1 MLIKWLLSLI
11 GRYNKVG
18 KEGIMPG
25 KTTFNEQ
32 KATEAATTL
41 LSLRETK
48 RADYLWIIK
57 MLYFIDR
64 EALKRWERP
73 ITYDNFVAM
82 PHGPV
87 LSTIYNIIKKNHPS
101 VVWKQYI
108 LTRPKDYEVSLNGSP
123 APKRKLSE
131 AEIELISE
139 MFQKYG
145 HLSGK
150 ELEDL
155 SHHLP
160 EWRDPKGSS
169 IPISLPDLL
178 NVLDY
183 KPEDIERIK
192 LELEVEQEI
201 NALFGA

>member
-1 MLIKWLLSLI
+1 
-11 GRYNKVG
+11 
-18 KEGIMPG
+18 MPTET
-25 KTTFNEQ
+25 KFNEQ

-41 LSLRETK
+41 LALKET
-48 RADYLWIIK
+48 RSADYLWIIK

-73 ITYDNFVAM
+73 ITYDHYVAM

-101 VVWKQYI
+101 IVWKQYI
-108 LTRPKDYEVSLNGSP
+108 VTRPRDYEVSLNGSP
-123 APKRKLSE
+123 APRRKLSE
-131 AEIELISE
+131 AEVELINE

-150 ELEDL
+150 ELEEL

-160 EWRDPKGSS
+160 EWHDPHGSS
-169 IPISLPDLL
+169 NPIPLSNVL
-178 NVLDY
+178 NVLEFNQ
-183 KPEDIERIK
+183 EDIKRIEF
-192 LELEVEQEI
+192 ELKTEEEI

>member
-1 MLIKWLLSLI
+1 
-11 GRYNKVG
+11 
-18 KEGIMPG
+18 MPTET
-25 KTTFNEQ
+25 KFNEL

-41 LSLRETK
+41 LALTETK
-48 RADYLWIIK
+48 SADYLWIIK

-73 ITYDNFVAM
+73 ITYDHYVAM

-87 LSTIYNIIKKNHPS
+87 LSTIYNIIKKNSPS

-108 LTRPKDYEVSLNGSP
+108 LTRPKDYQVALNGRP
-123 APKRKLSE
+123 APKRKLSD
-131 AEIELISE
+131 AETDLISE

-150 ELEDL
+150 ELEEI

-160 EWRDPKGSS
+160 EWHDPHGSS
-169 IPISLPDLL
+169 NPIPLSKVL
-178 NVLDY
+178 NVLEY
-183 KPEDIERIK
+183 KQEDITRIES
-192 LELEVEQEI
+192 ELKAEEEI
-201 NALFGA
+201 NTLFGA

>member
-1 MLIKWLLSLI
+1 MKWLLSLI
-11 GRYNKVG
+11 GRYNKLG
-18 KEGIMPG
+18 TEGIMPE

-73 ITYDNFVAM
+73 ITYDRYVAM

-87 LSTIYNIIKKNHPS
+87 LSTIFNIIKNNMPS

-108 LTRPKDYEVSLNGSP
+108 VTRRGDYEVSLNGSP
-123 APKRKLSE
+123 APRRKLSE
-131 AEIELISE
+131 AEVELINE

-150 ELEDL
+150 ELEEL

-160 EWRDPKGSS
+160 EWHDPHGSS
-169 IPISLPDLL
+169 IPIPLSDVL
-178 NVLDY
+178 NVLDFNQ
-183 KPEDIERIK
+183 EDIARIES
-192 LELEVEQEI
+192 ELEVEEEI
-201 NALFGA
+201 NALFGV

>member
-1 MLIKWLLSLI
+1 
-11 GRYNKVG
+11 
-18 KEGIMPG
+18 MPTET
-25 KTTFNEQ
+25 KFNEQ

-41 LSLRETK
+41 LALRKTQ

-64 EALKRWERP
+64 EAIRQWERP
-73 ITYDNFVAM
+73 ITYDNYVAM

-101 VVWKQYI
+101 VVWKHYI
-108 LTRPKDYEVSLNGSP
+108 VTRPKDYEVSLNGSP
-123 APKRKLSE
+123 APRRKLSE
-131 AEIELISE
+131 AEVELINE

-145 HLSGK
+145 NLSGK
-150 ELEDL
+150 ELEEI

-160 EWRDPKGSS
+160 EWHDPKGSS
-169 IPISLPDLL
+169 IPIPLPDLL
-178 NVLDY
+178 NVLDF
-183 KPEDIERIK
+183 KPEDIERIAF
-192 LELEVEQEI
+192 ELEQEEEI

>member
-1 MLIKWLLSLI
+1 
-11 GRYNKVG
+11 
-18 KEGIMPG
+18 MPTET
-25 KTTFNEQ
+25 KFNEQ

-41 LSLRETK
+41 LALRKTQ

-64 EALKRWERP
+64 EALSRWERP
-73 ITYDNFVAM
+73 ITYDNYVAM

-87 LSTIYNIIKKNHPS
+87 LSAIYNIIKKNYPS

-108 LTRPKDYEVSLNGSP
+108 VTRPKDHEVSLNGSP
-123 APKRKLSE
+123 APRRKLSE
-131 AEIELISE
+131 AEAELINE
-139 MFQKYG
+139 LFQKYG

-150 ELEDL
+150 ELEEL

-160 EWRDPKGSS
+160 EWHDPKGSS
-169 IPISLPDLL
+169 IPIPLPDLL
-178 NVLDY
+178 KVLDFEI
-183 KPEDIERIK
+183 KDIERINS
-192 LELEVEQEI
+192 ELEQEKEI

>member
-1 MLIKWLLSLI
+1 
-11 GRYNKVG
+11 
-18 KEGIMPG
+18 MPAVT
-25 KTTFNEQ
+25 KFDEQ

-41 LSLRETK
+41 LALRETQ

-73 ITYDNFVAM
+73 VTYDNYAAM

-87 LSTIYNIIKKNHPS
+87 VSTIYKIIKKNFPS
-101 VVWKQYI
+101 TVWKQYI
-108 LTRPKDYEVSLNGSP
+108 VTRPRDFEVALNGSP

-131 AEIELISE
+131 GEIELINE

-150 ELEDL
+150 ELEEL

-160 EWRDPKGSS
+160 EWHDPHGSS
-169 IPISLPDLL
+169 TPIQLADLL
-178 NVLDY
+178 KVLDFNI
-183 KPEDIERIK
+183 EDIKRIES
-192 LELEVEQEI
+192 ELEEEEEI
-201 NALFGA
+201 NTLFGA